1 MKNPLQMYSKI
12 GDLKIIQIKKEKK
25 NELRN
30 LSRIFVNSNPNGIS
44 NNPILNKSSLPVK
57 NLLSPLNI
65 TTIPLKS
72 KLDQTSIQ
80 LKSRE
85 AIESRRN
92 SAKTSIKLPPN
103 LPLLA
108 GKKSLPLHPFIGSL
122 NKKLT
127 TGIIVSSK
135 INQLRKD
142 GMSFK
147 YFRYNYLLSQD
158 IGKLSKQP
166 LTYEYKLSSS
176 PLLAKKYIK
185 IINGYSFYD
194 FNILNLIG

>member
-12 GDLKIIQIKKEKK
+12 GDLKIIQIKKGKDSSF
-25 NELRN
+25 NRN
-30 LSRIFVNSNPNGIS
+30 RQIPSQTVP
-44 NNPILNKSSLPVK
+44 
-57 NLLSPLNI
+57 
-65 TTIPLKS
+65 TIV
-72 KLDQTSIQ
+72 
-80 LKSRE
+80 
-85 AIESRRN
+85 
-92 SAKTSIKLPPN
+92 LPPY
-103 LPLLA
+103 LPSLA
-108 GKKSLPLHPFIGSL
+108 GKKSIPLHHFIGSL
-122 NKKLT
+122 KKKLT
-127 TGIIVSSK
+127 TGIIISSK

-147 YFRYNYLLSQD
+147 YFRYNYFLSQD

-194 FNILNLIG
+194 LYILNLIG

>member
-12 GDLKIIQIKKEKK
+12 GDLKIIQIKKEKNNTK
-25 NELRN
+25 
-30 LSRIFVNSNPNGIS
+30 SRITYNQI
-44 NNPILNKSSLPVK
+44 
-57 NLLSPLNI
+57 
-65 TTIPLKS
+65 
-72 KLDQTSIQ
+72 
-80 LKSRE
+80 
-85 AIESRRN
+85 
-92 SAKTSIKLPPN
+92 LPPN
-103 LPLLA
+103 LPLLV
-108 GKKSLPLHPFIGSL
+108 KKIPLHPFIGSL

-127 TGIIVSSK
+127 TGIIISSK

-166 LTYEYKLSSS
+166 LIYEYKLSSS

>member
-12 GDLKIIQIKKEKK
+12 GDLKIIQIKKGKDK
-25 NELRN
+25 QPS
-30 LSRIFVNSNPNGIS
+30 LSGFQSSQSSPRSASRSTNFFVFAPRTLKFEGQPPYFEFHSQ
-44 NNPILNKSSLPVK
+44 KSV
-57 NLLSPLNI
+57 
-65 TTIPLKS
+65 
-72 KLDQTSIQ
+72 
-80 LKSRE
+80 
-85 AIESRRN
+85 
-92 SAKTSIKLPPN
+92 
-103 LPLLA
+103 
-108 GKKSLPLHPFIGSL
+108 PLHHFIGSL

-127 TGIIVSSK
+127 TGIIISSK

-166 LTYEYKLSSS
+166 LTYEYKFSSN

-194 FNILNLIG
+194 LEQRKPRSSVNRVIHRL

>member
-12 GDLKIIQIKKEKK
+12 GDLKIIQIKKDSSF
-25 NELRN
+25 NR
-30 LSRIFVNSNPNGIS
+30 
-44 NNPILNKSSLPVK
+44 SSLPSLV
-57 NLLSPLNI
+57 
-65 TTIPLKS
+65 
-72 KLDQTSIQ
+72 
-80 LKSRE
+80 
-85 AIESRRN
+85 
-92 SAKTSIKLPPN
+92 
-103 LPLLA
+103 
-108 GKKSLPLHPFIGSL
+108 GKKSIPLQHFIGSL

-127 TGIIVSSK
+127 TGIIISSK

-147 YFRYNYLLSQD
+147 YFRYNYFLSQD
-158 IGKLSKQP
+158 IGKLSKLP

-194 FNILNLIG
+194 LYILNLIG